1 MRPSPRRSSSA
12 RRGLVGLVIGVLL
25 FSGAPLAAWSA
36 PTPTPS
42 PSATPTPTPTDKVE
56 AQDDATPQ
64 DATPPKADAGE
75 ATPSATEKTPADDQT
90 PTDDES
96 AGNDPSDGSSES
108 ATPEESESP
117 SESAEP
123 STSASPTPSRT
134 PSGRVVAQVVP
145 PATGNDAVITVKV
158 GGNRTSL
165 NAVGALAGLQLALY
179 ANAGDTTPVTGF
191 TSTCTSDADGDCS
204 FTVPNTQIG
213 GANRDRRFW
222 VKEVAS
228 PAGFRANDALVT
240 GPDGGP
246 FGATPYRFQ
255 TGTLLR
261 NGSTYATTGVNASF
275 MLGTGNAVPTASGG
289 IWQSSRTNPDFP
301 AECGLRVALVLDV
314 SGSVSGSLPQL
325 KTAANTFVNSLIG
338 TPSSVGLFTFSAT
351 APAAGANNVNRPVTA
366 VSTTT
371 GANTVNGWINGVSAG
386 GTTNWDRGI
395 YQVAQSAASFD
406 IAVVI
411 TDGNP
416 TVYGNTEG
424 PGNYTRFREVEN
436 GIFSANAVKAE
447 DTRMVAVGVGAGIS
461 AGAANLQAI
470 SGPTVNS
477 DYYQT
482 TNYAQAGAALRA
494 LALGN
499 CEGSVSV
506 VKQVIPPGGTPAQ
519 ATPAGGWTM
528 TASAPSTG
536 VTITPPLSGPTA
548 TGTGAINFPLT
559 FAGGTSTGQLSV
571 TETQQAGYTLVQ
583 QGGFNATCNR
593 IDPAT
598 GVTTP
603 VAVTDVGATGFRTT
617 VTEADPV
624 SCVVYNR
631 APNPP
636 ATVVLN
642 KTWVVN
648 GTTYA
653 EGSQP
658 PGLIASGQ
666 INGTEQAWGSAR
678 TGFSQGATV
687 ALNETLEA
695 TPLQCTLD
703 SSRLTS
709 ANGSTVD
716 LALPANQ
723 TLGAGE
729 NTYGITNT
737 LTCQTRLT
745 LDKSVRFGPASPDEW
760 TLDAVAPTGALPG
773 PNGVAGS
780 PGATGQAVTPNARYP
795 LAESEGPP
803 EYAQFVGPN
812 ASPIPGS
819 TGSWTCQEVGPDG
832 TTVIPGFADGLNGG
846 VTVPFGTWVRCTAI
860 NQTATLR
867 LVKEVVND
875 DGGTAVPADWSL
887 SATPTGTFPAGLP
900 TVTQPGA
907 STADAVSVSV
917 RPGVSYALSESDLPG
932 YENTDLE
939 CQIASEAS
947 GDTTSIQLNPGDIAT
962 CTFTNDDQPAALT
975 LIKTVTNDNG
985 GDAEATDWT
994 LTATGPTTGVT
1005 GTTGSDP
1012 VTDAEVSAGSYDLSE
1027 ADGPAG
1033 YTGGDWSCTGGTL
1046 TGATVAVPLGG
1057 DVACTINNNDQPAQL
1072 TLVKTVTNDNGGT
1085 AQPTAWTL
1093 NAGGPTPITGTTG
1106 AGSVTNATVNAG
1118 TYTLSESGGP
1128 GGYTAGGWT
1137 CTGVTNTGATLVL
1150 TPGSNATC
1158 TINND
1163 DQPAQL
1169 TLVKT
1174 VDNGSS
1180 GTAAATDWTLTAAG
1194 PTAGVTGAT
1203 GSGAVTDAEV
1213 LPGSY
1218 TLSEADGPD
1227 DYTASAWTCVD
1238 ADDESVTV
1246 SGSAVTV
1253 ALGDDIT
1260 CTIVNTATPPSWSI
1274 IKLSDPE
1281 SGSTVQPGDEI
1292 TYLVG
1297 LIRNAGNPTD
1307 VVVTDDLSAV
1317 LANATLVDGPT
1328 ASVGTATV
1336 AGTTMTWTVPVLSED
1351 VEFVAYTVRVNPAA
1365 YGVTLRNVIT
1375 SPGSVPCV
1383 PEEDTEE
1390 VAGLRTQVQATRA
1403 FAVGSSALTEA
1414 TVRATAED
1422 DELCPTTTEHFTPAW
1437 SLEKTSDPES
1447 GSTVDPGDQ
1456 VTYTLTV
1463 TNTTE
1468 NALVYDA
1475 VVTDDLSDV
1484 LQYASLDSV
1493 PTGATVSGET
1503 LTWNVPELQPG
1514 ESVDLS
1520 YTVTVDDDAYDV
1532 EFGNVA
1538 TPGDGGE
1545 CTTCTT
1551 THQTPP
1557 EPDNPDEPKLPNT
1570 GGTSLVPLGLGTGFV
1585 VIGALLLAE
1594 SRRRRQPVRVRID
1607 PKR

>member
-12 RRGLVGLVIGVLL
+12 RRGLVGMVIGVLL
-25 FSGAPLAAWSA
+25 FSGVPLAAWSA
-36 PTPTPS
+36 PTPTPT
-42 PSATPTPTPTDKVE
+42 PSATPAGKVE
-56 AQDDATPQ
+56 AQDDATPK
-64 DATPPKADAGE
+64 AETTPEADAGE
-75 ATPSATEKTPADDQT
+75 ATPSATAEET
-90 PTDDES
+90 PTEDSTPGDDES
-96 AGNDPSDGSSES
+96 AGNDPSDESSES
-108 ATPEESESP
+108 ATPEDEESA
-117 SESAEP
+117 SESADP
-123 STSASPTPSRT
+123 SASASATPSRT

-165 NAVGALAGLQLALY
+165 NAINGLAGLQLALY

-204 FTVPNTQIG
+204 FTVPNTQPG

-222 VKEVAS
+222 VKEVTS

-246 FGATPYRFQ
+246 FSTTPYRFQ
-255 TGTLLR
+255 TGTQLR

-289 IWQSSRTNPDFP
+289 IWQSSRTNPAFP

-325 KTAANTFVNSLIG
+325 KTAANTFVNSLVG
-338 TPSSVGLFTFSAT
+338 TPSSVGLFTFAAT
-351 APAAGANNVNRPVTA
+351 APAPGANNVNRPVTA
-366 VSTTT
+366 VSTTA
-371 GANTVNGWINGVSAG
+371 GAATVNGWINGVSAG

-395 YQVAQSAASFD
+395 YQVAQSAATFD

-424 PGNYTRFREVEN
+424 PGNFTRFREVEN

-482 TNYAQAGAALRA
+482 TNYAQAGEALRA

-506 VKQVIPPGGTPAQ
+506 VKQVIPAGGTTAQ
-519 ATPAGGWTM
+519 AAPAGGWTM
-528 TASAPSTG
+528 TTSAPSAG
-536 VTITPPLSGPTA
+536 VTVTPPVSGQTA
-548 TGTGAINFPLT
+548 NGTGAINFPLT
-559 FAGGTSTGQLSV
+559 FAGGTTTGQLTV
-571 TETQQAGYTLVQ
+571 TETQQTGYTLVQ
-583 QGGFNATCNR
+583 QGALNATCSR
-593 IDPAT
+593 INPDTGAT
-598 GVTTP
+598 SPVT
-603 VAVTDVGATGFRTT
+603 VTNVGTTGFRTD
-617 VTEADPV
+617 VNEADPV
-624 SCVVYNR
+624 SCIVFNR

-636 ATVVLN
+636 ASVVLN

-666 INGTEQAWGSAR
+666 IDGTGQPWGAAR
-678 TGFSQGATV
+678 TGFSEGDTV
-687 ALNETLEA
+687 ALDETLNA
-695 TPLQCTLD
+695 TPRQCVLV

-709 ANGSTVD
+709 ANDAPVD

-723 TLGAGE
+723 TLVTGA

-745 LDKSVRFGPASPDEW
+745 LDKSVQFGPASPDEW
-760 TLDAVAPTGALPG
+760 TLDALAPDGALPG

-780 PGATGQAVTPNARYP
+780 PGATGQAVTPAVRYP
-795 LAESEGPP
+795 LAESGGPL
-803 EYAQFVGPN
+803 EYAQVVAPN
-812 ASPIPGS
+812 ANPIPGS
-819 TGSWTCQEVGPDG
+819 TGSWTCQEVGTDG

-846 VTVPFGTWVRCTAI
+846 VTVPFGTWVRCTAV

-875 DGGTAVPADWSL
+875 NGGTAVPAAWDL
-887 SATPTGTFPAGLP
+887 SATPAGTFPPDLP
-900 TVTQPGA
+900 VVTQPGA
-907 STADAVSVSV
+907 AVADAVSVNV
-917 RPGVSYALSESDLPG
+917 RPGVRYDLSESDGPAG
-932 YENTDLE
+932 YENTRIQ
-939 CQIASEAS
+939 CQVTAPRA
-947 GDTTSIQLNPGDIAT
+947 DTTFIQLDPGDVAI
-962 CTFTNDDQPAALT
+962 CYFTNDDQPASLT
-975 LIKTVTNDNG
+975 LIKTVDNDNG
-985 GDAEATDWT
+985 GDANETDWT
-994 LTATGPTTGVT
+994 LTATGPTPGVT
-1005 GTTGSDP
+1005 GTTGSDA
-1012 VTDAEVSAGSYDLSE
+1012 VTDAEVSAGSYDLTESG
-1027 ADGPAG
+1027 GPAG
-1033 YTGGDWSCTGGTL
+1033 YTAGDWSCTGGAL
-1046 TGATVAVPLGG
+1046 TGATVVVPTGG
-1057 DVACTINNNDQPAQL
+1057 DVECRINNNDQPAEL
-1072 TLVKTVTNDNGGT
+1072 TLVKVVENGTTGGT
-1085 AQPTAWTL
+1085 AGVTDWTL
-1093 NAGGPTPITGTTG
+1093 NADGPTPIDGVTGDP
-1106 AGSVTNATVNAG
+1106 SVTDATVDAG
-1118 TYTLSESGGP
+1118 TYALGEAGP
-1128 GGYTAGGWT
+1128 AGYAAGSWA
-1137 CTGVTNTGATLVL
+1137 CTGGTVTGASL
-1150 TPGSNATC
+1150 TVPLAGDVTC
-1158 TINND
+1158 TITNTAI
-1163 DQPAQL
+1163 PARL

-1174 VDNGSS
+1174 VDNDNG
-1180 GTAAATDWTLTAAG
+1180 GTAEATDWALTATG

-1203 GSGAVTDAEV
+1203 GSSAVTDIAV

-1218 TLSEADGPD
+1218 TLSETGPD
-1227 DYTASAWTCVD
+1227 GYTASAWTCVD
-1238 ADDESVTV
+1238 ADDEPVTV
-1246 SGSAVTV
+1246 AGSAVTI
-1253 ALGDDIT
+1253 ALGEDVT
-1260 CTIVNTATPPSWSI
+1260 CTIVNTAIPPSWSI

-1297 LIRNAGNPTD
+1297 LIRNAGSDPTD

-1328 ASVGTATV
+1328 ASTGTASVT
-1336 AGTTMTWTVPVLSED
+1336 GTTMTWTVPVLSEE

-1383 PEEDTEE
+1383 PEEDSEE
-1390 VAGLRTQVQATRA
+1390 VGGLRTQVQATRA
-1403 FAVGSSALTEA
+1403 FAVGASALTEA
-1414 TVRATAED
+1414 AVRATAED

-1437 SLEKTSDPES
+1437 SLAKTSDPES

-1456 VTYTLTV
+1456 ITYTLTV

-1468 NALVYDA
+1468 NAVVDDA

-1493 PTGATVSGET
+1493 PSGATVSGET

-1514 ESVDLS
+1514 ESVGLS
-1520 YTVTVDDDAYDV
+1520 YTVTVDDDAYDAA
-1532 EFGNVA
+1532 FGNVA

-1551 THQTPP
+1551 THDTPP

-1570 GGTSLVPLGLGTGFV
+1570 GGTSLVPLGLGVGFL
-1585 VIGALLLAE
+1585 VIGAVLLAE